1 MGGIEC
7 STDKRNTFLWSII
20 DRKLENKDTPLD
32 KRIHNEYLNL
42 MGIKEYHFDE
52 NQVMFIII

>member
-7 STDKRNTFLWSII
+7 TTERRNTILWSII

-32 KRIHNEYLNL
+32 KKIHNEYLSL
-42 MGIKEYHFDE
+42 MGYNDLQFEEI
-52 NQVMFIII
+52 QVN